1 MSGEKMH
8 SKHFPG
14 VELGKYIVSPDEA
27 VKASLYCAILMNQH
41 SLRHKNETHDVR
53 HHWDKNYF

>member
-27 VKASLYCAILMNQH
+27 VKASLYCAILMNPH

>member
-41 SLRHKNETHDVR
+41 KNETHDVR